1 MKRLHVI
8 DGTWELFRAH
18 YSKRPG
24 HTAPDGRELKA
35 TVGLVSSLLAFLQ
48 DERESVTHVAVAF
61 DNPIR
66 SFRNDLFDGYK
77 SDEGVDPELRAQFDA
92 AEEAVR
98 AIGVTVWSMKEF
110 ETDDA
115 LAAAAARFAD
125 EVDQVRIMASDKDL
139 LQCVR
144 GRRVVLVDRQRERE
158 VDEEGVRT
166 TRGVGP
172 TSIPD
177 LLALTGDSADGI
189 PGLPGFGD
197 KSAAAVLAAFE
208 RLEQIPDDHKAWPKT
223 VRGAERL
230 ATTLRAQRDDALL
243 YRKLATLRTDVP
255 LREDLSGL
263 EFVGVPKAQFEA
275 WCDVVGTTSLK
286 ARPVRWRP

>member
-1 MKRLHVI
+1 MQ
-8 DGTWELFRAH
+8 RAE
-18 YSKRPG
+18 PVVG
-24 HTAPDGRELKA
+24 H
-35 TVGLVSSLLAFLQ
+35 LQ
-48 DERESVTHVAVAF
+48 RQRRA
-61 DNPIR
+61 
-66 SFRNDLFDGYK
+66 
-77 SDEGVDPELRAQFDA
+77 ELRLSARAFQKHHQIARYGQRHIAAQ
-92 AEEAVR
+92 V
-98 AIGVTVWSMKEF
+98 
-110 ETDDA
+110 
-115 LAAAAARFAD
+115 
-125 EVDQVRIMASDKDL
+125 L
-139 LQCVR
+139 LN
-144 GRRVVLVDRQRERE
+144 QRERE